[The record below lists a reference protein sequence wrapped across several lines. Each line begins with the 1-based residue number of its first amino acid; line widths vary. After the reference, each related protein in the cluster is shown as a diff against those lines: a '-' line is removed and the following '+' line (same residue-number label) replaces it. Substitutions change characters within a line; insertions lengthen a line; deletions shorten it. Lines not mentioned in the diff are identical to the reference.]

1 MKTPP
6 PLLNPN
12 RTARLISWAVTM
24 LRWIALVLFSDTV
37 APRRH
42 GRQRYRFVSLFWL
55 KKLLYSLAIVRAV
68 QMAGVTRTPPR
79 RVRNAA
85 PSGFRRRVNRPF
97 KMRAILG
104 SRLRKALRARTA
116 RERITRLIDAFADLD
131 GFARRY
137 LVPRA
142 LRRLTKLCAIVMR
155 APPADAI
162 FSAAAPIPAHA
173 DTS

>member
-12 RTARLISWAVTM
+12 RAARLVRWAVTM
-24 LRWIALVLFSDTV
+24 LSWIALVLFSDTV
-37 APRRH
+37 APHRH
-42 GRQRYRFVSLFWL
+42 ARQRYRFVSLLWL
-55 KKLLYSLAIVRAV
+55 KKLLCSLALVRAV
-68 QMAGVTRTPPR
+68 QMAGVRRTPLR
-79 RVRNAA
+79 RVRDGA
-85 PSGFRRRVNRPF
+85 PSGFRRRVNRPV

-104 SRLRKALRARTA
+104 SSLRKALRARTA
-116 RERITRLIDAFADLD
+116 RERIARLLDAFTDLD

-162 FSAAAPIPAHA
+162 LSAAAHSPAHA